1 MTDKP
6 NLNLLNEMGADIFGS
21 PSAWWLHESNFI
33 ITHNVI
39 DEEEPRKRTA
49 AEAKAYPHYFELYDD
64 DKILYAKGYSN
75 DNQNEDLFEPLDD
88 WGAGYGCTG
97 IKYRNLETNKMEWM

>member
-21 PSAWWLHESNFI
+21 PSAESNFI

-49 AEAKAYPHYFELYDD
+49 SETAAFPHYFELYDD
-64 DKILYAKGYSN
+64 DKILYARGYSN
-75 DNQNEDLFEPLDD
+75 ENKDEDLFEPLDE
-88 WGAGYGCTG
+88 WGASYGCTG